1 MANLYGL
8 DAAGNQAY
16 IRAFGTGTNGDPY
29 IVSNSND
36 LFTPELKS
44 DFVTASGTA
53 AADVIDAVANR
64 KLRVMA
70 MTITSI
76 SGCTVKLQS
85 GGVTDITPPFHI
97 AANGNLVQ
105 SNPLGLFESV
115 ISQKINAVAS
125 GTTNYTV
132 MLSYREVA

>member
-8 DAAGNQAY
+8 DAAGNAAY
-16 IRAFGTGTNGDPY
+16 VRATGAGAIGDPF
-29 IVSNSND
+29 IVNND
-36 LFTPELKS
+36 LFTSELKS
-44 DFVTASGTA
+44 AFVSSTSGTA
-53 AADVIDAVANR
+53 DVITAVSSR

-85 GGVTDITPPFHI
+85 GASTDKTPPFHI

-115 ISQKINAVAS
+115 ISEKINAVVS
-125 GTTNYTV
+125 GTTTYTV

>member
-8 DAAGNQAY
+8 DAAGNAAY
-16 IRAFGTGTNGDPY
+16 VRATGAGAVGDPF
-29 IVSNSND
+29 IVNND
-36 LFTPELKS
+36 LFTSELKS
-44 DFVTASGTA
+44 AFVSASGNADIITA
-53 AADVIDAVANR
+53 VSSR

-85 GGVTDITPPFHI
+85 GASTDKTPPFHI

-115 ISQKINAVAS
+115 ISEKINAVVS
-125 GTTNYTV
+125 GTTTYTV